1 MRYSLVFRI
10 VLLLKSLVLEKKMF
24 AVIESG
30 GKQHT
35 VSEGDSLKIELISGE
50 EGSTIDFDKVLMIS
64 DGQNSKIGSPYL
76 ENAKVTAKLVSNGK
90 HDKIR
95 VFKMKRRKDYRRT
108 YGHRQNFSE
117 IKIESISS

>member
-1 MRYSLVFRI
+1 
-10 VLLLKSLVLEKKMF
+10 MF
-24 AVIESG
+24 AVIETG

-35 VSEGDSLKIELISGE
+35 VSEGESLKVELLTGE
-50 EGSTIDFDKVLMIS
+50 EGSTVEFDKVLMIS
-64 DGQNSKIGSPYL
+64 NGGESKIGNPYV

>member
-1 MRYSLVFRI
+1 
-10 VLLLKSLVLEKKMF
+10 MF

-35 VSEGDSLKIELISGE
+35 VTEGESLKVELLSME
-50 EGSTIDFDKVLMIS
+50 EGSTIEFDKVLMIS
-64 DGQNSKIGSPYL
+64 NGADSKIGSPNV
-76 ENAKVTAKLVSNGK
+76 ENAKVTAKLVANGK

-117 IKIESISS
+117 IKIESIST

>member
-1 MRYSLVFRI
+1 
-10 VLLLKSLVLEKKMF
+10 MF

-35 VSEGDSLKIELISGE
+35 VSEGENLKVELLSAE
-50 EGSTIDFDKVLMIS
+50 EGSTIEFDKVLMIS
-64 DGQNSKIGSPYL
+64 DGSDSKIGSPYV

-108 YGHRQNFSE
+108 YGHRQNYSE
-117 IKIESISS
+117 ILFESISS